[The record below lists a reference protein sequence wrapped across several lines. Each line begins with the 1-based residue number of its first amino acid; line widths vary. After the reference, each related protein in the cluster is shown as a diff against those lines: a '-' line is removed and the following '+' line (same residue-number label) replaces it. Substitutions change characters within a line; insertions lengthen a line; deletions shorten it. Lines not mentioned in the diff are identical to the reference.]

1 MELSAKGRQGR
12 KLTYQRLSDGL
23 ISFNS
28 VQFMSQGS
36 VKVMLQLAVPWVQKL
51 GKECDLCTKT
61 GKVKINPLLFQLK
74 IQE

>member
-1 MELSAKGRQGR
+1 MELSAKGRQGS

-36 VKVMLQLAVPWVQKL
+36 VKVMLQLAVPSVQKL
-51 GKECDLCTKT
+51 GKECDLCTEI

-74 IQE
+74 I